1 MNKDERDADAKF
13 MAFAKRFKSQAK
25 KVKVLSDDEDV
36 TVVEDSKSSKKPLLS
51 LPPLKPA
58 KMYAPSGSKV
68 TTTPKAAMETDD
80 PVFVVKLEELDIKDL
95 KILVSGKSTFVYMK

>member
-1 MNKDERDADAKF
+1 MNNDERVADAKF

-58 KMYAPSGSKV
+58 KMYVPQALKGPQLLML
-68 TTTPKAAMETDD
+68 PW
-80 PVFVVKLEELDIKDL
+80 KLMIQYLW
-95 KILVSGKSTFVYMK
+95 